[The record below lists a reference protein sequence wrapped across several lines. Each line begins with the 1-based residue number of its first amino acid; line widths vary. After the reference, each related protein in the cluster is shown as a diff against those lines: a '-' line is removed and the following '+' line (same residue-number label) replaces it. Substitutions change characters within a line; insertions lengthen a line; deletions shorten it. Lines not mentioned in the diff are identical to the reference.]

1 MTPIAAIILAAGAG
15 SRMGRTKQ
23 LLRAGGQS
31 LIRRAASAALNAGC
45 APVTIVTGS
54 DSTAVAAEISDLPIQ
69 TAFNPDWPTGIGSSI
84 RRGLSATLASDPSIA
99 AIILMLCDQ
108 PYLDSNILHNLMI
121 AWSASGKP
129 MAACEYSG
137 SFGSPCCFA
146 RSTFD
151 ELSRLPDPDGAK
163 KLLTANPALVTTIPW
178 PQGAEDLDTPAD
190 WDRFR
195 QTDRPR

>member
-1 MTPIAAIILAAGAG
+1 VTPIAAIILAAGAG

-23 LLRAGGQS
+23 LLRAD
-31 LIRRAASAALNAGC
+31 AGC

-108 PYLDSNILHNLMI
+108 PHLDSNILHDLMI

-146 RSTFD
+146 RSTFE
-151 ELSRLPDPDGAK
+151 ELSRLPDPEGAK
-163 KLLTANPALVTTIPW
+163 KLLTANPTLVTTIPW